1 MELSRYSDK
10 VSGRWVPRIRHSI
23 HGDWD
28 SCVETHHIMLYIML
42 FMAGR
47 TDRFRDIPHQEET
60 NKHTSV
66 EGKRKRRRLSSA
78 ASLHSEEGRTHNRI
92 SKAEPSN
99 AKTPDDEDD
108 ELGESDYN
116 AGHVIPGLPPSA
128 AVISQT
134 PRPIE
139 VEEISWLVST
149 VLYQWYG
156 YIYSSSASSEEQAGT
171 LPNWLMTTF
180 FTLEADHPLRAQ
192 MFPSKTTSDP
202 VFGLASQEVFSAPQE
217 ERVFAF
223 SPPAENASSNTLANT
238 WALPTSHD
246 FGSSPIPDSPVAQPA
261 EMLASSRYSALPD
274 LTHGPEEAVDKLH
287 RDVPAWHDAAVSGV
301 RIQHKHFR
309 ETPKLLKSREDFSAS
324 SDTSNSYLLA
334 TSGCSAITQS
344 YCCPPVLSSCINP
357 ECWTPQ
363 ALNHS
368 EVPAVY
374 ATPGPTFACSHSCFE
389 SDTPSPGAVTNIKEA
404 ILLQHKDPAH
414 FGQASLLSS
423 FEENSPSN
431 VFDSQAPV
439 NTASLDYNTGSVCP
453 SPGPRYQR
461 DLSVNTHLAHAQAI
475 RHSAFFL
482 TLETFASV
490 LHNPSFASDGAKCT
504 MNKGRWN
511 HPLSRLLT
519 PPYLKQ
525 PLLDF
530 TPRLPWKPR

>member
-1 MELSRYSDK
+1 MF
-10 VSGRWVPRIRHSI
+10 I
-23 HGDWD
+23 
-28 SCVETHHIMLYIML
+28 
-42 FMAGR
+42 
-47 TDRFRDIPHQEET
+47 
-60 NKHTSV
+60 V

-92 SKAEPSN
+92 RKAKLNHPTLKRRKLGLNSCFDRMVATMNTIHDQGRRGRRIGRERLQRGTRHSRTPSVGGRDIPN
-99 AKTPDDEDD
+99 TTPYRSRRDFLVGLDC
-108 ELGESDYN
+108 
-116 AGHVIPGLPPSA
+116 AIP
-128 AVISQT
+128 V
-134 PRPIE
+134 
-139 VEEISWLVST
+139 
-149 VLYQWYG
+149 
-156 YIYSSSASSEEQAGT
+156 ASSEEQAGT